1 MAIANQTHRAI
12 QIKTSP
18 GKGDLLLKSLTG
30 TERIS
35 GLFQLDLALLTE
47 NVHVNT
53 DDLLGAALSV
63 SFKRGDGG
71 GRFFHGFVTE
81 IVQSRFGR
89 PFHEYHVTL
98 RPWLWFLTRTTDC
111 RVFQKKSVPEIFEE
125 VAKGYGIA
133 NYKLRLKDTYHPL
146 EYCVQYR
153 ETDFDFVSRLLEQ
166 EGIRYYFEHL
176 DGSHLM
182 VLADDDRAHD
192 TATRYQTVP
201 FFAPGLR
208 EERRTRDHLSDWSLV
223 KSVQPG
229 AYATL
234 QFDFEK
240 PAARL
245 QGAASMARKH
255 AHSNFERFEYPARLS
270 KLDIGVAEHAAKM
283 RIEEL
288 QATYMVARGQ
298 GNAAGLSAGL
308 LFTLA
313 QHPRAELNIDYVVT
327 EAHYTLTAGD
337 YQTGGT
343 QDDIF
348 EIAVTA
354 IDARTM
360 FRPPRITPKPV
371 IQGAQTGIVVG
382 KKDAE
387 IYTDKYGRVKVQFHW
402 DRAGAHD
409 EASSCWIRVAQ
420 LWAGAGWG
428 SLYIPRVGQ
437 EVVVSFL
444 EGDPDQPLVTGAVY
458 NARAM
463 PPYAVPDAATQSGIK
478 SKSSPKGD
486 ASAHFNEL
494 RFEDKKGAEE
504 IYLHA
509 EKNLSVVVQNDQTI
523 TIGLEKK
530 DKGART
536 TQIHQDDTLKIG
548 RHRVTEI
555 AQDDTLNIKGDR
567 KEDVSK
573 NTTETVGKAYKLSAG
588 DSITLESGA
597 ARIILNKNGDI
608 EISGKK
614 IALKATAEI
623 TQSANQKICI
633 DAAMDVKVS
642 ATQVLIEARG
652 KTEVKGTLLD
662 LAATA
667 VATLKGALTKIN

>member
-1 MAIANQTHRAI
+1 MPIATQTHRAI
-12 QIKTSP
+12 QIKTSHD
-18 GKGDLLLKSLTG
+18 KGDLLLKSLTG

-47 NVHVNT
+47 NAHVNT
-53 DDLLGAALSV
+53 DDLLGAPLSV
-63 SFKRGDGG
+63 SFKRADGG

-89 PFHEYHVTL
+89 PFHEYRVTL
-98 RPWLWFLTRTTDC
+98 RPWLWFMTRTTDF

-125 VAKGYGIA
+125 VAAGYDSA

-166 EGIRYYFEHL
+166 EGIRYCFKHL

-182 VLADDDRAHD
+182 VLDDHSVYD
-192 TATRYQTVP
+192 TATRYETVP
-201 FFAPGLR
+201 FVAPGLPQ
-208 EERRTRDHLSDWSLV
+208 ERRTRDHLSDWSLV

-234 QFDFEK
+234 QFDYEK

-245 QGAASMARKH
+245 QGAASMVRKH
-255 AHSNFERFEYPARLS
+255 AHSDFERFEYPARLS
-270 KLDIGVAEHAAKM
+270 KLDVGVAEDAAKK

-308 LFTLA
+308 RFTLA
-313 QHPRAELNIDYVVT
+313 QHLRAEMNIEYVVT
-327 EAHYTLTAGD
+327 EAQYALTAGD

-343 QDDIF
+343 QEDVF
-348 EIAVTA
+348 EISITA

-382 KKDAE
+382 EMGRE
-387 IYTDKYGRVKVQFHW
+387 IYRDSYGRVKVQFHW
-402 DRAGAHD
+402 DRGGLHN

-428 SLYIPRVGQ
+428 SLYIPRIGQ

-458 NARAM
+458 NAGAM
-463 PPYAVPDAATQSGIK
+463 PPYDAATQSGIK

-486 ASAHFNEL
+486 GSAHFNEL
-494 RFEDKKGAEE
+494 RFEDKKGEEE
-504 IYLHA
+504 IYLRA

-548 RHRVTEI
+548 RHRVTGI
-555 AQDDTLNIKGDR
+555 AEDDTLNVKGDR

-573 NTTETVGKAYKLSAG
+573 NATETVGKAYKLSAG
-588 DSITLESGA
+588 DSITLQSGA
-597 ARIILNKNGDI
+597 AKIVLNKNGDI

-614 IALKATAEI
+614 ITINASAEI
-623 TQSANQKICI
+623 TQAAKQKICI
-633 DAAMDVKVS
+633 DAGMEVKVS
-642 ATQVLIEARG
+642 ATQVGIEARG
-652 KTEVKGTLLD
+652 KTELKGTMLD

-667 VATLKGALTKIN
+667 VATLKGGVTKIN